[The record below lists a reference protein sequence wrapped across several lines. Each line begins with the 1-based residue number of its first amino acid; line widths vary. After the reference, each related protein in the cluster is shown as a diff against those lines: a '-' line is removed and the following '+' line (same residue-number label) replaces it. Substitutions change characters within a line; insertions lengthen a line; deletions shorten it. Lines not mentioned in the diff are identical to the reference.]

1 MAVEFV
7 TAKALAAHVGLSAPD
22 AHAELTAGAVNEYL
36 AGYDWLTRTSA
47 DGVPEPTSS
56 AQLGALML
64 AARLHRRRNSLG
76 GLEPLADGGAAYV
89 ARTDPDISRLL
100 GLDGYAA
107 PTTG

>member
-1 MAVEFV
+1 MKQPILA
-7 TAKALAAHVGLSAPD
+7 AALALASFAISGAPP
-22 AHAELTAGAVNEYL
+22 AAAPA
-36 AGYDWLTRTSA
+36 AAQTSA